1 MTLKIKPHAVD
12 QDSGTFIFPSVLVT
26 DSIITGS
33 VTVFD
38 ESVLMGQADAFNFAG
53 DNVEAVISGTTAHIM
68 VTGTAGGG
76 GGHET
81 GTMVIYDEGDW
92 LGVFEEMRF
101 LGDGVDAYNSGSYVA
116 VSIPSGGA
124 SGGTSVTVTTGTFY
138 TEEVLY
144 EIEIGTATGSVVI
157 PAISQEYD
165 HLKLYVEARTDR
177 ALVNDGILIYF
188 NGDTTAANYSNA
200 KGGGGS
206 ADISS
211 RGDRSDICQIA
222 GGNAPAGMKGTFE
235 SIIEWYADTTWQKD
249 AVTKNGYRVDTAE
262 QYAMV
267 TTTQWES
274 TAAITSIQLSTVL
287 GDNFVTGS
295 KFQLVGVK
303 ETVLVTSVE
312 GGGLSGG
319 NPVSVT
325 TGTFYVEEVLYDMTL
340 GSATGSFIIPG
351 ISQEY
356 DHLKII
362 ASLRT
367 DLSAAA
373 EICWIYFNN
382 DTTAANYRFAQH
394 YAGSAHNDGEGDEP
408 YFIAVPAANA
418 PADEWSSIQ
427 SIINDYADTS
437 KHKSINIEAG
447 ERQSPTIEY
456 ERNHVVWWENTNAI
470 SQIEIAADAADFLA
484 GSRLQVI
491 GVKETALV
499 TSVTGGGGHLTGT
512 VVVYEEDT
520 FLGVF
525 EEMRFIGDG
534 VTALNS
540 GSYAA
545 IAITGTAGGGGH
557 ETGTMVVYDESDFLG
572 VFEEM
577 RFVGDGVDAY
587 NSGSYV
593 AVSIPSG
600 GGGGGGTGSVSLIQ
614 HQFVEGTSDITLGA
628 AAWTDMADMEIT
640 GTFEG
645 GLVEI
650 MFSAGAG
657 NTSNQGVTRYRIE
670 IDGAQVGQSTKVRT
684 PVSSVGPS
692 VSLLHTDILS
702 AGPHTIKVQWN
713 SEVGTAQNRAALEL
727 EHRQLS
733 VKEFGLVAE
742 VGASGGTP
750 VSVTT
755 GTFYIE
761 TLLEE
766 VYLESTTGSI
776 IMPGISQE
784 YDHLKIIG
792 SLRGSESAESTNI
805 NILFNGDTT
814 EANYKTARHVGG
826 GAHTSDV
833 GNWPIIGAGPAGTA
847 TAGQFASLQV
857 FIPDYTNPTKKGSA
871 DGLTGQR
878 SSADTTYAHH
888 HRTSWENDSPINR
901 VDIDPRVTDG
911 FVSGTWVQ
919 LFGLREETVV
929 TSVEGGGGHLT
940 GTVVV
945 YDEGDFLGVFEEM
958 RFIGDG
964 VTALNSGSYVA
975 VAITGSA
982 ASIDVYDDS
991 VFAVSA
997 EGISFDEG
1005 LDVTATGSFAYVK
1018 HTPVGVRVRRSTTQT
1033 ISTSSETAVVFNT
1046 EVYDYGDMWNSASG
1060 SVLIAPV
1067 DGIYDIGLA
1076 VQFVQNATG
1085 NRQAKI
1091 YVNGS
1096 TLILAFGQLAENY
1109 PWRRTFAVQYALD
1122 AGDYVSAAVFQNS
1135 GGDLDLAVSN
1145 PAYPAFWMALV
1156 VPL

>member
-101 LGDGVDAYNSGSYVA
+101 IGDGVNAYNSGSYVA

-124 SGGTSVTVTTGTFY
+124 SGGGTSVTVTTGTFY

-144 EIEIGTATGSVVI
+144 EIEVASATGTVI
-157 PAISQEYD
+157 ADGLSQDYD
-165 HLKLYVEARTDR
+165 HLYI
-177 ALVNDGILIYF
+177 NILGRSTHSAESDVIKIYF
-188 NGDTTAANYSNA
+188 NGDTTDANYSTA
-200 KGGGGS
+200 YDQGGS
-206 ADISS
+206 GVGNS
-211 RGDRSDICQIA
+211 RGDNAAIGSLA
-222 GGNAPAGMKGTFE
+222 AANAPSDSAG
-235 SIIEWYADTTWQKD
+235 IIKVQIQQYADTTFNKEALSEIGWR
-249 AVTKNGYRVDTAE
+249 ASSIL
-262 QYAMV
+262 QYLRQR
-267 TTTQWES
+267 TLEWES
-274 TAAITSIQLSTVL
+274 TAAINEVRLQLTNGTFDVGTKIQI
-287 GDNFVTGS
+287 
-295 KFQLVGVK
+295 VGVK

-312 GGGLSGG
+312 GGGL
-319 NPVSVT
+319 
-325 TGTFYVEEVLYDMTL
+325 
-340 GSATGSFIIPG
+340 
-351 ISQEY
+351 
-356 DHLKII
+356 
-362 ASLRT
+362 
-367 DLSAAA
+367 
-373 EICWIYFNN
+373 
-382 DTTAANYRFAQH
+382 
-394 YAGSAHNDGEGDEP
+394 
-408 YFIAVPAANA
+408 
-418 PADEWSSIQ
+418 
-427 SIINDYADTS
+427 
-437 KHKSINIEAG
+437 
-447 ERQSPTIEY
+447 
-456 ERNHVVWWENTNAI
+456 
-470 SQIEIAADAADFLA
+470 
-484 GSRLQVI
+484 
-491 GVKETALV
+491 
-499 TSVTGGGGHLTGT
+499 
-512 VVVYEEDT
+512 
-520 FLGVF
+520 
-525 EEMRFIGDG
+525 
-534 VTALNS
+534 
-540 GSYAA
+540 
-545 IAITGTAGGGGH
+545 
-557 ETGTMVVYDESDFLG
+557 
-572 VFEEM
+572 
-577 RFVGDGVDAY
+577 
-587 NSGSYV
+587 
-593 AVSIPSG
+593 
-600 GGGGGGTGSVSLIQ
+600 
-614 HQFVEGTSDITLGA
+614 
-628 AAWTDMADMEIT
+628 
-640 GTFEG
+640 
-645 GLVEI
+645 
-650 MFSAGAG
+650 
-657 NTSNQGVTRYRIE
+657 
-670 IDGAQVGQSTKVRT
+670 
-684 PVSSVGPS
+684 
-692 VSLLHTDILS
+692 
-702 AGPHTIKVQWN
+702 
-713 SEVGTAQNRAALEL
+713 
-727 EHRQLS
+727 
-733 VKEFGLVAE
+733 
-742 VGASGGTP
+742 SGGTP

-784 YDHLKIIG
+784 YDHLRIIG
-792 SLRGSESAESTNI
+792 SLRGSESAESTNV

-814 EANYKTARHVGG
+814 EANYKTARHIGG
-826 GAHTSDV
+826 NAHTSDV
-833 GNWPIIGAGPAGTA
+833 GDWPIMGACPAATA
-847 TAGQFASLQV
+847 TAGEFGSFES
-857 FIPDYTNPTKKGSA
+857 FISDYTNPTKKAGA
-871 DGLTGQR
+871 NTLTGQR
-878 SSADTTYAHH
+878 SSAGTSYDHQ
-888 HRTSWENDSPINR
+888 HRTTWESDAAINR
-901 VDIDPRVTDG
+901 IDIDPRLTDG

-964 VTALNSGSYVA
+964 VNAYNSGSYVA

-982 ASIDVYDDS
+982 ASIDVYDDG

-1018 HTPVGVRVRRSTTQT
+1018 HTQVGVRVRRSTTQT
-1033 ISTSSETAVVFNT
+1033 ISNASETVVVFNT
-1046 EVYDYGDMWNSASG
+1046 EVYDYGDMWNSSSG

-1076 VQFVQNATG
+1076 VQFVQNSTG

-1091 YVNGS
+1091 YINGS